1 MPSGPARLVARAS
14 CLPIGMASWS
24 AQPATMGRR
33 GCTPTS
39 HGGTVT
45 GAPDRPS
52 DTAGEP
58 DRAALFRRYVM
69 PELQLL
75 HAMAMR
81 LTRDP
86 HDAEDLV
93 QDTLLRAHRGI
104 DRFDGRYPR
113 AWLLT
118 ILRNT
123 HINRIRKRTPHL
135 AFDPDALFG
144 QLPADDGRDTVAE
157 DALDRIADPVLVAA
171 FDRLSEA
178 HRSIVSL
185 VDVDGLSYLEAAE
198 LLDIPIGTVMSRLH
212 RGRTRLR
219 AILERDGHVRKG
231 LP

>member
-1 MPSGPARLVARAS
+1 M
-14 CLPIGMASWS
+14 
-24 AQPATMGRR
+24 
-33 GCTPTS
+33 
-39 HGGTVT
+39 T
-45 GAPDRPS
+45 GAPDRAS
-52 DTAGEP
+52 DTADEP

-123 HINRIRKRTPHL
+123 HLNRIRKRTPHL
-135 AFDPDALFG
+135 AFDPEATFG

-171 FDRLSEA
+171 LDRLSEA
-178 HRSIVSL
+178 HRSIVGL
-185 VDVDGLSYLEAAE
+185 VDIDGLSYLEAAE
-198 LLDIPIGTVMSRLH
+198 LLDIPVGTVMSRLH